1 MKRFFRFF
9 LALAMIFSLTA
20 QVYAAEP
27 SLISESAV
35 LIDAETG
42 QVLYDKEMHR
52 QMYPASITKILTVIT
67 GLEKL
72 PMTEKMTMSHYAV
85 FSLPVGSS
93 HIALDEGEEITME
106 NAVYAA
112 LLMSANDACNGI
124 AEKAAGS
131 VDAFAEMMNETAL
144 RAGAINSNFV
154 NAHGL
159 SDENHYT
166 TAYDMAMICRYALQ
180 NETFRK
186 VFGTYKYIMPPN
198 NKQPESRTFINQHY
212 MVSDPKLKYD
222 GIIGGKA
229 GWTSVS
235 KCTLVTAAERDGR
248 CLIAVVMKCV
258 KDDDKYADT
267 KALLDWGFS
276 EFTEA
281 RFDTSDLP
289 KGGGHTLDKP
299 VELLLPEGKTREDV
313 EVSVTMEDGVDY
325 AVFSYIGGEEILRTP
340 CSVSIDV
347 SAKTDGELRREA
359 ISNVIGNVVGALL
372 IGVLCVVGAFVL
384 LCAAIIIRK
393 KIYRSRKK
401 RRRRK

>member
-1 MKRFFRFF
+1 MKRFFCF
-9 LALAMIFSLTA
+9 LIVLSVFLLLMVTA
-20 QVYAAEP
+20 FAAPPE
-27 SLISESAV
+27 LVSESAV

-42 QVLYDKEMHR
+42 QVLYDKEMHK

-72 PMTEKMTMSHYAV
+72 SMTEKMTMSHYAV

-106 NAVYAA
+106 QAVYAA

-131 VDAFAEMMNETAL
+131 IEAFTEMMNETAS
-144 RAGAINSNFV
+144 RAGAKNSNFV

-159 SDENHYT
+159 SDDNHYT
-166 TAYDMAMICRYALQ
+166 TAYDMAMICRYALK

-186 VFGTYKYIMPPN
+186 VFSTYKYVMSPT
-198 NKQPESRTFINQHY
+198 NKQPEKRTFVNQHY
-212 MVSDPKLKYD
+212 MVSVPDMKYD

-258 KDDDKYADT
+258 KDKDKYADT
-267 KALLDWGFS
+267 KALLDWGFENFNEVS
-276 EFTEA
+276 YN
-281 RFDTSDLP
+281 TSDLP
-289 KGGGHTLDKP
+289 EGGYAFEKP
-299 VELLLPEGKTREDV
+299 VELLLPAGKTREDV
-313 EVSVTMEDGVDY
+313 SLSVTMEDGVDY
-325 AVFSYIGGEEILRTP
+325 AVFSYADGEELLRMP

-347 SAKTDGELRREA
+347 SAKTAGEVRRDT
-359 ISNVIGNVVGALL
+359 IKGIVGGVVKTVLT
-372 IGVLCVVGAFVL
+372 IVLCIIGAFVI
-384 LCAAIIIRK
+384 LCTAIIIRK
-393 KIYRSRKK
+393 RIYRTKKKK
-401 RRRRK
+401 RRRR

>member
-1 MKRFFRFF
+1 MKRFFCF
-9 LALAMIFSLTA
+9 LIVLSVALLLTVTA
-20 QVYAAEP
+20 FAAPPE
-27 SLISESAV
+27 LVSESAV

-42 QVLYDKEMHR
+42 QVLYDKEMHK

-72 PMTEKMTMSHYAV
+72 SMTEKMTMSHYAV

-106 NAVYAA
+106 QAVYAA

-124 AEKAAGS
+124 AEAAAGS
-131 VDAFAEMMNETAL
+131 VEAFAEMMNETAA
-144 RAGAINSNFV
+144 RAGAKNSNFV

-159 SDENHYT
+159 SDDNHYT
-166 TAYDMAMICRYALQ
+166 TAYDMAMICSYALK

-186 VFGTYKYIMPPN
+186 VFGTYKYVMAPTN
-198 NKQPESRTFINQHY
+198 EQPEERTFVNQHY
-212 MVSDPKLKYD
+212 MVSVPDMKYE

-258 KDDDKYADT
+258 KDKDKYADT
-267 KALLDWGFS
+267 KALLDWGFENFNEIS
-276 EFTEA
+276 Y
-281 RFDTSDLP
+281 DTSDLP
-289 KGGGHTLDKP
+289 TDGYAFDKP
-299 VELLLPEGKTREDV
+299 VELLLPVGKTREDV
-313 EVSVTMEDGVDY
+313 SLSVTMEDGIDY
-325 AVFSYIGGEEILRTP
+325 AVFSYADGEEILRTP

-347 SAKTDGELRREA
+347 SAKTEGEVRRDTIKGIVSGIVKTIA
-359 ISNVIGNVVGALL
+359 II
-372 IGVLCVVGAFVL
+372 VLCVIGAFVI
-384 LCAAIIIRK
+384 LCAVIIIRK
-393 KIYRSRKK
+393 RIYRTKK
-401 RRRRK
+401 RKRR

>member
-1 MKRFFRFF
+1 MRQLFRLI
-9 LALAMIFSLTA
+9 LACAVLAAFMYTA
-20 QVYAAEP
+20 SAAEP

-35 LIDAETG
+35 LIDADTG

-52 QMYPASITKILTVIT
+52 QMHPASITKILTVIT

-72 PMTEKMTMSHYAV
+72 PMTEKITMSHYAV

-106 NAVYAA
+106 QACYAA
-112 LLMSANDACNGI
+112 LMMSANDACNGI
-124 AEKAAGS
+124 AEAAAGS
-131 VDAFAEMMNETAL
+131 VDTFADMMNETAR

-166 TAYDMAMICRYALQ
+166 TAYDMAMICRYSIQ
-180 NETFRK
+180 NETFK
-186 VFGTYKYIMPPN
+186 KIFGTYKYIMPPN
-198 NKQPESRTFINQHY
+198 NKQEESRTFINQHY
-212 MVSDPKLKYD
+212 MVSSPALKYN

-276 EFTEA
+276 EFDAIELSTADLPAGSGHTLEKPVNIL
-281 RFDTSDLP
+281 LP
-289 KGGGHTLDKP
+289 KG
-299 VELLLPEGKTREDV
+299 KTKDDI
-313 EVSVTMEDGVDY
+313 SVTTTMDDGVDY
-325 AVFSYIGGEEILRTP
+325 AVVSFPDGSEVARVP
-340 CSVSIDV
+340 CTVAIDV
-347 SAKTDGELRREA
+347 SAMTSVEIKNERMRSVLWLVA
-359 ISNVIGNVVGALL
+359 IVVFA
-372 IGVLCVVGAFVL
+372 IIGAFVL
-384 LCAAIIIRK
+384 LCAAIAIRK
-393 KIYRSRKK
+393 EIYRARRRKK
-401 RRRRK
+401 RRR